1 MKRHLLVESR
11 NIMNDNGQTRE
22 QLFAEIAQL
31 NQRVVELEY
40 AEQGLRASEE
50 RIRLLVEHTP
60 AAVAMLDRDMRYI
73 MASQRWITDYE
84 LSDEN
89 IIGRS
94 HYDIFPDIPDQ
105 WKAIHQRSLAGS
117 IEGQNEDPWERA
129 DGGMDWLSWKTYPW
143 HDSSGAI
150 GGIIF
155 FTEVVTKYVQDQQTM
170 RESEVQL
177 REINTHQEQ
186 LLNMI
191 REISS
196 PVIPVHDEVLVLPL
210 VGTIDSARSSRIME
224 TLLTGVQEHAAEV
237 VIIDITGVPI
247 VDTAVANHLIQA
259 TRAATLLGA
268 HCVLVGVSAE
278 VAQTLVQLG
287 VNLSTLVTCSNLQ
300 AGITYAL
307 ARQGRAITTQAR
319 QLNGKSSLTAR
330 LISQN

>member
-1 MKRHLLVESR
+1 
-11 NIMNDNGQTRE
+11 
-22 QLFAEIAQL
+22 
-31 NQRVVELEY
+31 
-40 AEQGLRASEE
+40 
-50 RIRLLVEHTP
+50 
-60 AAVAMLDRDMRYI
+60 MLDRDMRYI
-73 MASQRWITDYE
+73 MASRRWLTDYE
-84 LSDEN
+84 LGDEN

-94 HYDIFPDIPDQ
+94 HYEIFPDIPDK

-117 IEGQNEDPWERA
+117 IEGQEEDPWERA
-129 DGGMDWLSWKTYPW
+129 NGGIDWLSWKTYPW
-143 HDSSGAI
+143 HDSSGAV

-155 FTEVVTKYVQDQQTM
+155 FTEVVTKYVQDQQAL
-170 RESEVQL
+170 RENETQL
-177 REINTHQEQ
+177 REINTHQQE

-196 PVIPVHDEVLVLPL
+196 PVIPVHDDVLVLPL

-287 VNLSTLVTCSNLQ
+287 VNLSTLVTRSNLQ

-307 ARQGRAITTQAR
+307 ARQGRAITTQAP
-319 QLNGKSSLTAR
+319 QSNGKGSLASR
-330 LISQN
+330 LISQS

>member
-1 MKRHLLVESR
+1 M
-11 NIMNDNGQTRE
+11 IDTGQTRE
-22 QLFAEIAQL
+22 QLLAEIEQL
-31 NQRVVELEY
+31 NQHGEALQARVFELEHT
-40 AEQGLRASEE
+40 EQALRTSEE
-50 RIRLLVEHTP
+50 HIRLFVEHTP
-60 AAVAMLDRDMRYI
+60 AAVAMLDRNMRYI
-73 MASQRWITDYE
+73 MSSRRWLVDYG
-84 LSDEN
+84 LGDQD

-94 HYDIFPDIPDQ
+94 HYEVFADIPDK
-105 WKAIHQRSLAGS
+105 WKAVHQRCLAGA
-117 IEGQNEDPWERA
+117 IEGQDEDPWERA
-129 DGGMDWLSWKTYPW
+129 DGRMDWLSWKTYPW

-150 GGIIF
+150 GGVIF
-155 FTEVVTKYVQDQQTM
+155 FTEVVTKRVLDQQAL
-170 RESEVQL
+170 RESETQL
-177 REINTHQEQ
+177 REINTHQQQ
-186 LLNMI
+186 LLDVI

-287 VNLSTLVTCSNLQ
+287 VNLSTLVTRSNLQ

-307 ARQGRAITTQAR
+307 ERQGRAITVQATKS
-319 QLNGKSSLTAR
+319 NGKGSLAAG
-330 LISQN
+330 LVSHS

>member
-1 MKRHLLVESR
+1 MIE
-11 NIMNDNGQTRE
+11 NGQTRE
-22 QLFAEIAQL
+22 QLLAEIAQL
-31 NQRVVELEY
+31 NQRVAALEY
-40 AEQGLRASEE
+40 TEQALRTSEE
-50 RIRLLVEHTP
+50 HIQLFVEHTP

-73 MASQRWITDYE
+73 MASRRWLTDYE
-84 LSDEN
+84 LGDEN

-94 HYDIFPDIPDQ
+94 HYEIFPDIPDK

-117 IEGQNEDPWERA
+117 IEGQEEDPWERA
-129 DGGMDWLSWKTYPW
+129 NGGIDWLSWKTYPW
-143 HDSSGAI
+143 HDSSGTV

-155 FTEVVTKYVQDQQTM
+155 FTEVVTKYVQDQQAL
-170 RESEVQL
+170 RENAAQL

-196 PVIPVHDEVLVLPL
+196 PVIPVHDDVLVLPL
-210 VGTIDSARSSRIME
+210 VGTIDSARSARIME

-287 VNLSTLVTCSNLQ
+287 VNLSTLVTRSNLQ

-307 ARQGRAITTQAR
+307 ARQGRAITTQVR
-319 QLNGKSSLTAR
+319 QSNGKDALMPR
-330 LISQN
+330 LISQS

>member
-1 MKRHLLVESR
+1 MT
-11 NIMNDNGQTRE
+11 DNGQTRE
-22 QLFAEIAQL
+22 QLLAEVAQL
-31 NQRVVELEY
+31 SQRNAELQARVADLEY
-40 AEQGLRASEE
+40 TEQVLRTTEE
-50 RIRLLVEHTP
+50 HVRLFVEHTP

-73 MASQRWITDYE
+73 MTSRRWLTDYG
-84 LSDEN
+84 LGYQN

-94 HYDIFPDIPDQ
+94 HYEVFNDIPDR
-105 WKAIHQRSLAGS
+105 WKASHQRSLAGA
-117 IEGQNEDPWERA
+117 IEGQDEDPWERA
-129 DGGMDWLSWKTYPW
+129 NGGMDWLSWKTFPW
-143 HDSSGAI
+143 HDSSGAV

-155 FTEVVTKYVQDQQTM
+155 FTEVVTKHVQDQQAL
-170 RESEVQL
+170 RDNEAQL

-196 PVIPVHDEVLVLPL
+196 PVIPVHDDVLVLPL

-287 VNLSTLVTCSNLQ
+287 VNLSTLVTRSNLQ

-307 ARQGRAITTQAR
+307 ARQGRAITSQAP
-319 QLNGKSSLTAR
+319 LSNGNESLTTR
-330 LISQN
+330 LLSHS

>member
-1 MKRHLLVESR
+1 MT
-11 NIMNDNGQTRE
+11 NNGQTRE
-22 QLFAEIAQL
+22 QLLAEVEQL
-31 NQRVVELEY
+31 NRRGAELQARVSELEHT
-40 AEQGLRASEE
+40 EQALRTSEE
-50 RIRLLVEHTP
+50 HVRLFVEHTP

-73 MASQRWITDYE
+73 MASRRWLTDYG
-84 LSDEN
+84 LGDQN

-94 HYDIFPDIPDQ
+94 HYEIFTDIPDK
-105 WKAIHQRSLAGS
+105 WKAVHQRSLDGS
-117 IEGQNEDPWERA
+117 IEGQEEDPWERA

-143 HDSSGAI
+143 HDSSGAV

-155 FTEVVTKYVQDQQTM
+155 YTEVVTKRVLDKQ
-170 RESEVQL
+170 
-177 REINTHQEQ
+177 Q
-186 LLNMI
+186 LLDMI

-196 PVIPVHDEVLVLPL
+196 PVIPVHDDVLVLPL

-268 HCVLVGVSAE
+268 HCVLVGISAE

-287 VNLSTLVTCSNLQ
+287 VNLSTLVTRSNLQ

-307 ARQGRAITTQAR
+307 ARQGRAITTQAP
-319 QLNGKSSLTAR
+319 QSNGKSSLAAG
-330 LISQN
+330 LISHS

>member
-1 MKRHLLVESR
+1 MSDTE
-11 NIMNDNGQTRE
+11 QTRE
-22 QLFAEIAQL
+22 QLLAQIARL
-31 NQRVVELEY
+31 SQRVAELEY
-40 AEQGLRASEE
+40 TEQALRTSEE
-50 RIRLLVEHTP
+50 HMRLFVEHTP
-60 AAVAMLDRDMRYI
+60 AAVAMLDRDMRYVL
-73 MASQRWITDYE
+73 ASRRWITNYE
-84 LSDEN
+84 LADEN

-94 HYDIFPDIPDQ
+94 HYDIFPDIPEK
-105 WKAIHQRSLAGS
+105 WKVIHQRSLAGS
-117 IEGQNEDPWERA
+117 VEGQDEDPWERA

-143 HDSSGAI
+143 HDSSGAV

-155 FTEVVTKYVQDQQTM
+155 FTEVVTKYVQDQQTL
-170 RESEVQL
+170 RTSEAQL

-196 PVIPVHDEVLVLPL
+196 PVIPVHDDVLVLPL
-210 VGTIDSARSSRIME
+210 VGTIDSARSARIME

-287 VNLSTLVTCSNLQ
+287 VNLSTLVTRSNLQ

-307 ARQGRAITTQAR
+307 ARQGRAITTQAL
-319 QLNGKSSLTAR
+319 QSNGQRALAAS
-330 LISQN
+330 LISQS

>member
-1 MKRHLLVESR
+1 MTDH
-11 NIMNDNGQTRE
+11 GQTRE
-22 QLFAEIAQL
+22 QLLAEIQQL
-31 NQRVVELEY
+31 NQRGAELQARVSELEHS
-40 AEQGLRASEE
+40 EQELRTSEE
-50 RIRLLVEHTP
+50 HMRLFVEHTP
-60 AAVAMLDRDMRYI
+60 AAVAMLDHDMRYI
-73 MASQRWITDYE
+73 MASRRWLIDYE
-84 LSDEN
+84 LGDQD

-94 HYDIFPDIPDQ
+94 HYDIFPDIPER
-105 WKAIHQRSLAGS
+105 WKVVHQRSLAGS
-117 IEGQNEDPWERA
+117 IEGQDEDPWERA
-129 DGGMDWLSWKTYPW
+129 TGAMNWLSWKTYPW
-143 HDSSGAI
+143 HDSSGAV

-155 FTEVVTKYVQDQQTM
+155 FTEVVTKRVQDQQALH
-170 RESEVQL
+170 ESESQL
-177 REINTHQEQ
+177 REINSQQQQ
-186 LLNMI
+186 LLDMI

-196 PVIPVHDEVLVLPL
+196 PVIPVHDDVLVLPL

-287 VNLSTLVTCSNLQ
+287 VNLSTLVTRSNLQ

-307 ARQGRAITTQAR
+307 ARQGRAITAQTPQS
-319 QLNGKSSLTAR
+319 NGKASLAAS
-330 LISQN
+330 LISYS

>member
-1 MKRHLLVESR
+1 MS
-11 NIMNDNGQTRE
+11 DNGQTRE

-31 NQRVVELEY
+31 NQRVVELEST
-40 AEQGLRASEE
+40 EQALRASEE
-50 RIRLLVEHTP
+50 RIRLFVEHTP

-84 LSDEN
+84 LGDEN

-94 HYDIFPDIPDQ
+94 HYDLFPDIPDQ
-105 WKAIHQRSLAGS
+105 WRAIHQRSLAGS
-117 IEGQNEDPWERA
+117 IEGQKEDPWERT

-143 HDSSGAI
+143 HDSSGAV

-170 RESEVQL
+170 RESEAQL

-307 ARQGRAITTQAR
+307 ARQGRAITAQAP
-319 QLNGKSSLTAR
+319 QSNGKGSLTTR

>member
-1 MKRHLLVESR
+1 MPESR
-11 NIMNDNGQTRE
+11 NTMSDNGQTRE
-22 QLFAEIAQL
+22 QLLTEVARL
-31 NQRVVELEY
+31 NQRVSELEY
-40 AEQGLRASEE
+40 AEQALRTTEE
-50 RIRLLVEHTP
+50 HVRLFVEHTP
-60 AAVAMLDRDMRYI
+60 AAVAMLDCDMRYVI
-73 MASQRWITDYE
+73 TSRRWLTDYQ
-84 LSDEN
+84 LGDEN

-94 HYDIFPDIPDQ
+94 HYEIFPDIPDR

-117 IEGQNEDPWERA
+117 IEGQAEDPWERA
-129 DGGMDWLSWKTYPW
+129 DGRMDWLSWKTYPW
-143 HDSSGAI
+143 RDSSGAV

-155 FTEVVTKYVQDQQTM
+155 FTEVVTKYMQDQQALH
-170 RESEVQL
+170 ESEAQL

-196 PVIPVHDEVLVLPL
+196 PVIPVHDDVLVLPL
-210 VGTIDSARSSRIME
+210 VGTIDSARSARIME

-287 VNLSTLVTCSNLQ
+287 VNLSTLVTRSNLQ

-307 ARQGRAITTQAR
+307 ARQGRAITTHAAQS
-319 QLNGKSSLTAR
+319 NGKDLATAR
-330 LISQN
+330 LISQS

>member
-1 MKRHLLVESR
+1 MPESR
-11 NIMNDNGQTRE
+11 NTMIDTEQTRE
-22 QLFAEIAQL
+22 QLLAEIARL
-31 NQRVVELEY
+31 NQRVARLEY
-40 AEQGLRASEE
+40 TEQALCTSEE
-50 RIRLLVEHTP
+50 HIRLFVEHTP
-60 AAVAMLDRDMRYI
+60 AAVAMLDRDMRYV
-73 MASQRWITDYE
+73 MASRRWITDYE
-84 LSDEN
+84 LGDEN
-89 IIGRS
+89 IIGHS
-94 HYDIFPDIPDQ
+94 HYDIFTDIPDK

-117 IEGQNEDPWERA
+117 VEGQNEDPWERA
-129 DGGMDWLSWKTYPW
+129 DGGKDWLSWKTYPW
-143 HDSSGAI
+143 HDSSGAV

-155 FTEVVTKYVQDQQTM
+155 FTEVVTKRVLAQQALH
-170 RESEVQL
+170 ESEAQL

-196 PVIPVHDEVLVLPL
+196 PVIPVHDDVLVLPL

-287 VNLSTLVTCSNLQ
+287 VNLSTLVTRSNLQ

-307 ARQGRAITTQAR
+307 ERQGRAITTQAR
-319 QLNGKSSLTAR
+319 HSNGKGSLAAG
-330 LISQN
+330 LVSHS

>member
-1 MKRHLLVESR
+1 MT
-11 NIMNDNGQTRE
+11 DNGQTRE
-22 QLFAEIAQL
+22 QLLAELARLQA
-31 NQRVVELEY
+31 RVSELEY
-40 AEQGLRASEE
+40 AEQALRTTENHV
-50 RIRLLVEHTP
+50 RLFVEHTP

-73 MASQRWITDYE
+73 MTSRRWLTDYG
-84 LSDEN
+84 LGDQN
-89 IIGRS
+89 ILGRS
-94 HYDIFPDIPDQ
+94 HYEVFNDIPER
-105 WKAIHQRSLAGS
+105 WKASHQRSLAGA
-117 IEGQNEDPWERA
+117 IEGQDEDPWQRA
-129 DGGMDWLSWKTYPW
+129 NGETDWLSWKTYPW
-143 HDSSGAI
+143 HDSSGAV

-155 FTEVVTKYVQDQQTM
+155 FTEVVTKHVQDQQAL
-170 RESEVQL
+170 RENEAQL

-196 PVIPVHDEVLVLPL
+196 PVIPVHDDVLVLPL

-287 VNLSTLVTCSNLQ
+287 VNLSTLVTRSNLQ

-307 ARQGRAITTQAR
+307 ARQGRAITTQAP
-319 QLNGKSSLTAR
+319 QSNGNSSLAAK
-330 LISQN
+330 LIS

>member
-1 MKRHLLVESR
+1 
-11 NIMNDNGQTRE
+11 
-22 QLFAEIAQL
+22 
-31 NQRVVELEY
+31 
-40 AEQGLRASEE
+40 
-50 RIRLLVEHTP
+50 
-60 AAVAMLDRDMRYI
+60 MLDRDMRYI
-73 MASQRWITDYE
+73 LASRRWIIDYG
-84 LSDEN
+84 LGDQN

-94 HYDIFPDIPDQ
+94 HYEIFTDIPDK
-105 WKAIHQRSLAGS
+105 WKAVHQRSLAGS
-117 IEGQNEDPWERA
+117 IEGQDEDPWERA

-143 HDSSGAI
+143 HDSSGAV

-155 FTEVVTKYVQDQQTM
+155 FTEVVTKRVLDQQAL
-170 RESEVQL
+170 RESETQL
-177 REINTHQEQ
+177 RDINTHQQQ
-186 LLNMI
+186 LLDVI

-196 PVIPVHDEVLVLPL
+196 PVIPVHDDVLVLPL

-287 VNLSTLVTCSNLQ
+287 VNLSTLVTRSNLQ

-307 ARQGRAITTQAR
+307 ARQGRAITTQAL
-319 QLNGKSSLTAR
+319 QSNGKGSLAAR
-330 LISQN
+330 LISHS